1 MTEWKEFSTLVELE
15 KPLIQFQ
22 KELVEF
28 GEALQELLLVE
39 HPNADAVRTAIQDI
53 KDQLDEEDISDTWVT
68 GHVRV
73 GRKDKLIA
81 NNRVRQVSLVY
92 ILSFD
97 NYAYVHVNLKLLV
110 VLR

>member
-68 GHVRV
+68 AHVRV

-81 NNRVRQVSLVY
+81 NKRVRQVSPSIFFHLTTM
-92 ILSFD
+92 LTCM
-97 NYAYVHVNLKLLV
+97 
-110 VLR
+110 